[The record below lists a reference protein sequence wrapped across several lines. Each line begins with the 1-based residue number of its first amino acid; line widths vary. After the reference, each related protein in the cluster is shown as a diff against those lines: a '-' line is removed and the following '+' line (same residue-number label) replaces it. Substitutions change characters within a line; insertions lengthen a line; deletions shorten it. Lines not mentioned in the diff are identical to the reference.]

1 MLFEMLPAIRQLTA
15 DAAGVG
21 FFLCTQKEA
30 RPGRNGEFL
39 SLTLQDATGRIA
51 ARVFFPKVVQAS
63 SGARLTVQDVLA
75 SVEGNARAVA
85 YFRYDW
91 WLKDGSLVSF
101 ECADVFDFDAET
113 GAIRSLVILYDT
125 HPLREPVG
133 SQFA

>member
-1 MLFEMLPAIRQLTA
+1 MSALEAAMRQSVHRYLA
-15 DAAGVG
+15 ALEAGDAVKLVSMFAPDGWVLSP
-21 FFLCTQKEA
+21 FL
-30 RPGRNGEFL
+30 
-39 SLTLQDATGRIA
+39 GRIA
-51 ARVFFPKVVQAS
+51 AREFFPKVVQAS
-63 SGARLTVQDVLA
+63 SGARLTVHDVLA
-75 SVEGNARAVA
+75 SVEGNARAAA

-101 ECADVFDFDAET
+101 ECADVFDFDPAT